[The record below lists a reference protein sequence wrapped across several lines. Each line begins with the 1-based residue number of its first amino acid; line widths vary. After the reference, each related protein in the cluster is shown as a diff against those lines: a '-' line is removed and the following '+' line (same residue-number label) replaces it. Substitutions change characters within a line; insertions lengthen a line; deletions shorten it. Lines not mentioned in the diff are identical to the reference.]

1 LYDLSSLKS
10 ISRGNEVFMQKMVNI
25 FCDQTPMM
33 LRDIEAANL
42 IHDLDRISK
51 IAHQMKP
58 SIDNL
63 NIVSIKQLVRDIE
76 SASPDDLDSAI
87 WAGKLETLKRTLL
100 NVITNLK
107 AEYPG

>member
-1 LYDLSSLKS
+1 
-10 ISRGNEVFMQKMVNI
+10 MQKMVNI
-25 FCDQTPMM
+25 FCEQTPLM

-42 IHDLDRISK
+42 IHDLDRIRK

-76 SASPDDLDSAI
+76 NNTVDDLDSPA
-87 WAGKLETLKRTLL
+87 WAAKLETLKRTLL
-100 NVITNLK
+100 NVIANLK